1 MLYRIRHSNVH
12 LFTFYLRSSSLINLL
27 PDIVS
32 IGSNATDRGAG
43 SAATMMLLQSCFVC
57 PAVAVVL
64 LGRPTNGFI
73 CKLGQ
78 PQVVNHNANCN
89 SGDDINLYPTSF
101 EGADVTSLSARRD
114 KRTSLFLQLDDEGE
128 TTESPVQVLF
138 DTIKSDPTKSIYFS
152 ILMTLCGA
160 ALGPFLDSYH
170 SLFGV
175 LSYDTPLVFP
185 ILGSIGEGPALLT
198 CVTTFWVPP
207 LFGLAGFLI
216 GW

>member
-1 MLYRIRHSNVH
+1 
-12 LFTFYLRSSSLINLL
+12 
-27 PDIVS
+27 
-32 IGSNATDRGAG
+32 
-43 SAATMMLLQSCFVC
+43 MMLLQSCFVC
-57 PAVAVVL
+57 TAAAVLL
-64 LGRPTNGFI
+64 LGRPTNSFT

-78 PQVVNHNANCN
+78 PQVVNHYAKCHTNCN
-89 SGDDINLYPTSF
+89 SGDGNNLYPTPF
-101 EGADVTSLSARRD
+101 HDAGVMSLRTRRD
-114 KRTSLFLQLDDEGE
+114 KITRLFLQLNDDGDA
-128 TTESPVQVLF
+128 TESPIQILF
-138 DTIKSDPTKSIYFS
+138 KTIKSNPNKSIYFS
-152 ILMTLCGA
+152 ALMIVCGA